1 MVLSQLKVVLTAT
14 DSGFNRTMKKAADRT
29 QNFRNRLGKIGGTLK
44 KFGAQIGIAVA
55 AVTGIGIA
63 MKKAFDI
70 GASIAETQSKF
81 NTVFGP
87 EASSQVQGF
96 LDDFANKAGLTN
108 TEAQG
113 LVATTGAIA
122 QGLGFSQKA
131 SGEFATSITALAG
144 DLSSFN
150 NIPTAETLLAINSAL
165 TGERESLKRLGIVI
179 KETDVQQR
187 AMADSGKSVAKALT
201 AQEKATATLAL
212 ISEKAGVAVG
222 DLDRTQGSAANVAR
236 RLAAQFKEI
245 RDAIATALMPAFQ
258 QILDRLAGSK
268 DRFDDIKD
276 AIVESS
282 GLISAWASLFI
293 NSLRLIFAPLK
304 LVVTMLWN
312 MVQIGVDAVKVIGN
326 LFRGLATQ
334 DWSYMANNIKSI
346 GNNFLDMGVAI
357 KEAAFTVAD
366 TAVSIWDVITGGR
379 RLQRDTTA
387 AFQSVGTAAAGAVKE
402 IGKIVEVVEEV
413 DESIKTLESESLQV
427 ADSFAK
433 NFVGRMTSAAQGGK
447 NAFEGFFTYMKNRII
462 QLAMQWALFKT
473 LTGIFGESDFLT
485 ALTGFGSGTPGPV
498 SSAMPT
504 ADLGGIGGLRP
515 KAPHLITARSGVSQS
530 GMTVNQ
536 NINFTVSA
544 IDARDAARFIQE
556 QKGTI
561 AGVMAEATQNSR
573 AYRNQLLG
581 AV

>member
-1 MVLSQLKVVLTAT
+1 MTLSKLRVVLEASTSA
-14 DSGFNRTMKKAADRT
+14 FNRAMDKSGKRIKTFSGRIKK
-29 QNFRNRLGKIGGTLK
+29 LGVAMRA
-44 KFGAQIGIAVA
+44 FASQIGVAVA
-55 AVTGIGIA
+55 AVTGIGFA
-63 MKKAFDI
+63 MKKAFDL
-70 GASIAETQSKF
+70 GAGIAETQSKF

-87 EASSQVQGF
+87 EASAQVQGF
-96 LDDFANKAGLTN
+96 LDGFANKAGLTN

-131 SGEFATSITALAG
+131 SGEFSQSITSLAG

-187 AMADSGKSVAKALT
+187 ALADSGKTVAKALT

-245 RDAIATALMPAFQ
+245 RNAIATALMPAFQ

-268 DRFDDIKD
+268 DRFDDIKN
-276 AIVESS
+276 AIIESS

-293 NSLRLIFAPLK
+293 NSLRLMFQPLK

-312 MVQIGVDAVKVIGN
+312 MVQIAVDATKVIGN

-334 DWSYMANNIKSI
+334 DWSYMLANLKSI
-346 GNNFLDMGVAI
+346 GENFEDMGVAI
-357 KEAAFTVAD
+357 KGAVFTLGD
-366 TAVSIWDVITGGR
+366 YLVSLYDVITGGR
-379 RLQRDTTA
+379 RLQRETTA
-387 AFQSVGTAAAGAVKE
+387 AFQTVGGAATETAKE
-402 IGKIVEVVEEV
+402 IGKIVVAVEEV
-413 DESIKTLESESLQV
+413 DESIKTLKNESIKM
-427 ADSFAK
+427 ADSFAQ

-447 NAFEGFFTYMKNRII
+447 NAFEGFFSYMKNRII
-462 QLAMQWALFKT
+462 QLAMMWAIFQTGK
-473 LTGIFGESDFLT
+473 GIFGQSDFLT
-485 ALTGFGSGTPGPV
+485 ALTGFGTGTPGPM
-498 SSAMPT
+498 SSAMQT
-504 ADLGGIGGLRP
+504 ADLGGIGGLSP
-515 KAPHLITARSGVSQS
+515 KPIGLVRNRGNIQQA

-536 NINFTVSA
+536 NINFAVNA

-556 QKGTI
+556 QKGMI
-561 AGVMAEATQNSR
+561 AGVVAEATQNSR

>member
-29 QNFRNRLGKIGGTLK
+29 QNFRNRLGKIGSTLK
-44 KFGAQIGIAVA
+44 KFGAQIGVAVA

-293 NSLRLIFAPLK
+293 NSLRLMFQPLK
-304 LVVTMLWN
+304 LVVTMLFN
-312 MVQIGVDAVKVIGN
+312 FVQIAVDATKAVGN

-334 DWSYMANNIKSI
+334 DWSYMLANLKSM
-346 GNNFLDMGVAI
+346 GENFKDIGVAI
-357 KEAAFTVAD
+357 KGAVFTTGD
-366 TAVSIWDVITGGR
+366 YLVSLYDVITGGR

-387 AFQSVGTAAAGAVKE
+387 AFQSVGTAAAGAAKE

-413 DESIKTLESESLQV
+413 DESIKTL
-427 ADSFAK
+427 
-433 NFVGRMTSAAQGGK
+433 
-447 NAFEGFFTYMKNRII
+447 
-462 QLAMQWALFKT
+462 
-473 LTGIFGESDFLT
+473 
-485 ALTGFGSGTPGPV
+485 
-498 SSAMPT
+498 
-504 ADLGGIGGLRP
+504 
-515 KAPHLITARSGVSQS
+515 
-530 GMTVNQ
+530 
-536 NINFTVSA
+536 
-544 IDARDAARFIQE
+544 
-556 QKGTI
+556 
-561 AGVMAEATQNSR
+561 
-573 AYRNQLLG
+573 
-581 AV
+581 

>member
-1 MVLSQLKVVLTAT
+1 
-14 DSGFNRTMKKAADRT
+14 
-29 QNFRNRLGKIGGTLK
+29 
-44 KFGAQIGIAVA
+44 
-55 AVTGIGIA
+55 
-63 MKKAFDI
+63 
-70 GASIAETQSKF
+70 
-81 NTVFGP
+81 
-87 EASSQVQGF
+87 
-96 LDDFANKAGLTN
+96 
-108 TEAQG
+108 
-113 LVATTGAIA
+113 
-122 QGLGFSQKA
+122 
-131 SGEFATSITALAG
+131 
-144 DLSSFN
+144 
-150 NIPTAETLLAINSAL
+150 
-165 TGERESLKRLGIVI
+165 LKRLGIVI

-187 AMADSGKSVAKALT
+187 ALADSGKTVAKTLT

-245 RDAIATALMPAFQ
+245 RNAIATALMPAFQ

-268 DRFDDIKD
+268 DQFDNIKD
-276 AIVESS
+276 AITESS

-293 NSLRLIFAPLK
+293 NALRLIFAPLK
-304 LVVTMLWN
+304 LNVTMLFN
-312 MVQIGVDAVKVIGN
+312 FVQIAVDATKVIGN

-334 DWSYMANNIKSI
+334 DWSYMKKNLQDIGKNFKDIGAGIK
-346 GNNFLDMGVAI
+346 GMAL
-357 KEAAFTVAD
+357 TVRD
-366 TAVSIWDVITGGR
+366 TVVSIWDVITGGR
-379 RLQRDTTA
+379 RLQLETTA
-387 AFQSVGTAAAGAVKE
+387 AFQGVGIAAAETSKE

-413 DESIKTLESESLQV
+413 DEAIKTLKNESLSMF
-427 ADSFAK
+427 DSFAK
-433 NFVGRMTSAAQGGK
+433 NFIGRMTSAAQGGK
-447 NAFEGFFTYMKNRII
+447 NAFEGFFTFMKNRII
-462 QLAMQWALFKT
+462 QLAMLWAIFQTGK
-473 LTGIFGESDFLT
+473 GIFGQSDFLT

-504 ADLGGIGGLRP
+504 ADLGGIGGLSP
-515 KAPHLITARSGVSQS
+515 KPIGLVRNRGNIQQS

-561 AGVMAEATQNSR
+561 AGVVAEATQNSR